1 MYQSG
6 SGRLFSNRRADDGSW
21 SAYTLTPSLVVGRG
35 KSRDA
40 ALDDLRMA
48 RIFWLGY
55 MKNIGQVVPAVS
67 TELVSF
73 EVAA

>member
-1 MYQSG
+1 MAKFTAILEQ
-6 SGRLFSNRRADDGSW
+6 ADDGSW
-21 SAYTLTPSLVVGRG
+21 SAYTVTPSLVVGCG
-35 KSRDA
+35 DSKDA

-48 RIFWLGY
+48 MLFWLGY
-55 MKNIGQVVPAVS
+55 MKDTGQVVPTVS